1 MLMEP
6 KKIIKSLSELPTM
19 PSTIGTMAWNQ
30 TGDWRFL
37 TPVVAN
43 KAAPCRRN
51 CPAGIPIPDY
61 LSAVKQGDV
70 QTGLALLLAYNP
82 LPGLTGR
89 LCYHPCQTNCTRKK
103 IDTGI
108 SIQEIERF
116 MAELGADVK
125 SRQNRRS
132 DKRVTVVGS
141 GPLGLSCAFFL
152 GYRGLRVTVLEVNS
166 RAGGALAS
174 LSEKKLESQ
183 ILEDEISRLIRIAD
197 IHLEI
202 GAVFDFNRP
211 GSLSN
216 PDLTI
221 LDPTGLSKESGA
233 SAGSV
238 AFNPF
243 ADEHVRGDII
253 AVTLPEN
260 LTPFKAPM
268 IAHYI
273 AAGRRT
279 AENVFCRLI
288 GSPVHDIGKPIPE
301 LFLQAWKLDSTPV
314 MNCSTSVS
322 SIGEGTKHE
331 GALMREWVLQET
343 GRCLSCGTCNLCL
356 QCFSSCPEACI
367 RLNDDK
373 TSFTIDLDFCKG
385 CGLCAYEC
393 PRGVITMEEVGA

>member
-1 MLMEP
+1 MLMQP
-6 KKIIKSLSELPTM
+6 KRIIKSLSELPTM
-19 PSTIGTMAWNQ
+19 PSTIGTMEWNQ

-43 KAAPCRRN
+43 KPAPCSRN

-61 LSAVKQGDV
+61 LSAINQGDI
-70 QTGLALLLAYNP
+70 QTGLALLMAHNP

-103 IDTGI
+103 IDRAI
-108 SIQEIERF
+108 SIQDIERF
-116 MAELGADVK
+116 MAELGTEVK
-125 SRQNRRS
+125 GRQNRRI

-152 GYRGLRVTVLEVNS
+152 GCRGLKVSVLDGNS
-166 RAGGALAS
+166 RAGGALVG
-174 LSEKKLESQ
+174 LSEKKIEAQ

-197 IHLEI
+197 IHLET

-211 GSLSN
+211 GSLSY
-216 PDLTI
+216 PDLII
-221 LDPTGLSKESGA
+221 LDPTGLSKESGE

-243 ADEHVRGDII
+243 VDEDVHGDII

-260 LTPFKAPM
+260 LKTFKASM

-279 AENVFCRLI
+279 AEKVFGRLI
-288 GSPVHDIGKPIPE
+288 ESSGLAIGKPSPE
-301 LFLQAWKLDSTPV
+301 LLLQARKVEGFQVTDSS
-314 MNCSTSVS
+314 MSVS
-322 SIGEGTKHE
+322 SIGEGAKHD
-331 GALMREWVLQET
+331 GIWMREHILPEA
-343 GRCLSCGTCNLCL
+343 GRCLNCGTCNLCL
-356 QCFSSCPEACI
+356 QCVLSCPDACI
-367 RLNDDK
+367 RLDDCQ
-373 TSFTIDLDFCKG
+373 TGLTVDLDFCKG
-385 CGLCAYEC
+385 CGICAYEC
-393 PRGVITMEEVGA
+393 PRGVITMEEVGV

>member
-1 MLMEP
+1 MQS

-43 KAAPCRRN
+43 KPAPCRLN

-61 LSAVKQGDV
+61 LSAVNRGDV

-103 IDTGI
+103 IDRAI

-116 MAELGADVK
+116 MAELGRSVK
-125 SRQNRRS
+125 SSHNRKS

-152 GYRGLRVTVLEVNS
+152 GCRGLKVTVLDGNS
-166 RAGGALAS
+166 RAGGALVG
-174 LSEKKLESQ
+174 LSDKKIESQ

-197 IHLEI
+197 IHLET

-211 GSLSN
+211 SSLSN
-216 PDLTI
+216 PDLII

-243 ADEHVRGDII
+243 VDEDVRGHII
-253 AVTLPEN
+253 AVTLPED
-260 LTPFKAPM
+260 LKTFKASL

-279 AENVFCRLI
+279 AEKVFCRLI
-288 GSPVHDIGKPIPE
+288 ESSGHKIGKPSPE
-301 LFLQAWKLDSTPV
+301 LFVQAGKVEGVQVTDSS
-314 MNCSTSVS
+314 MSVS
-322 SIGEGTKHE
+322 LIGEGTKH
-331 GALMREWVLQET
+331 GGTGKRERILGEA
-343 GRCLSCGTCNLCL
+343 GRCLDCGTCNLCL
-356 QCFSSCPEACI
+356 QCFSSCPDACI
-367 RLNDDK
+367 GLDDFK
-373 TSFTIDLDFCKG
+373 TGVTVDLDFCKG

-393 PRGVITMEEVGA
+393 PRAVITMEEVGI